1 MTWEHDSHKNRH
13 KPSKSHWYF
22 DGDPTGICSFFF
34 FSSELWV
41 NHVTSCLEPAL
52 CCNSLNQMGNLNAWL
67 LGKLDLILCEEPSIP
82 KIVVGMAQQHS
93 KLSTNIDST
102 YVKRESVCF
111 CYYDISG
118 VILPVNDSERLYF
131 TVKSAYKL
139 LPPLKSYKFSKLV

>member
-1 MTWEHDSHKNRH
+1 MSIMSWEHDSHKNRH

-22 DGDPTGICSFFF
+22 DGDPSGICSFFF

-67 LGKLDLILCEEPSIP
+67 LLGKPDLILCEEPSIP

-93 KLSTNIDST
+93 KLSTK
-102 YVKRESVCF
+102 YW
-111 CYYDISG
+111 
-118 VILPVNDSERLYF
+118 LYLCKKGKCLF
-131 TVKSAYKL
+131 LLLWYFWSYSACKW
-139 LPPLKSYKFSKLV
+139 